1 MRGMDPATDEIAQRI
16 RAALA
21 SATALRVR
29 GGGSKDFLG
38 SAPRGELLETRGVAG
53 IVAYEPSELVVT
65 VRAGTPLRELEAT
78 LANAGQ
84 HLAFEPPNFSPSA
97 DSAGNATC
105 GGMIAS
111 GLSGPAR
118 ASVGA
123 LRDHV
128 LGVTMLNGRAEL
140 LVFGGQVMKNVA
152 GYDLSRLMAGSMGTL
167 GVIIEVSLKVVPF
180 APLEAT
186 LSFELEQ
193 SAALDALHRWNS
205 QALPLNASCWV
216 EDEGKPMLFVRLR
229 GAVAAVESACK
240 RLGGER
246 MNQAVA
252 ASDWEACRQQRLP
265 FFQQPGAPEL
275 SLWRISVPPTTAPL
289 PLPQPQ
295 LIEWHGG
302 QRWLWAVAEQGEAL
316 RSVARAAGGHAS
328 LFRAGNETQR
338 QNGTLQALAPASWR
352 IQQEL
357 KRQFDP
363 AGILNPGRL
372 YPGL

>member
-1 MRGMDPATDEIAQRI
+1 MRGMDPDTDEIAQRI
-16 RAALA
+16 KAALA

-38 SAPRGELLETRGVAG
+38 ATPTGELLETRGVAG

-65 VRAGTPLRELEAT
+65 VRAGTPLRELEAA

-84 HLAFEPPNFSPSA
+84 HLPFEPPDFSLSA
-97 DSAGNATC
+97 DAPSQATC

-128 LGVTMLNGRAEL
+128 LGVKMLNGSGEL
-140 LVFGGQVMKNVA
+140 LVFGGQVIKNVA

-167 GVIIEVSLKVVPF
+167 GVIIEASLKVLPF

-186 LSFELEQ
+186 LNFELEQ
-193 SAALDALHRWNS
+193 SAALDALHHWNS

-246 MNQAVA
+246 MNQAA
-252 ASDWEACRQQRLP
+252 AAEDWEACRQQRLP
-265 FFQQPGAPEL
+265 FFRQPPSPGL
-275 SLWRISVPPTTAPL
+275 SLWRLSVPPTTPPL
-289 PLPQPQ
+289 PLPHAQ

-302 QRWLWAVAEQGEAL
+302 LRWLWASAEQGEELHA
-316 RSVARAAGGHAS
+316 VAQSANGHAS
-328 LFRAGNETQR
+328 LFRAADEAQR
-338 QNGTLQALAPASWR
+338 QNATLQALPAASWR
-352 IQQEL
+352 IQREL